1 MKTNLQE
8 PSDQAGRRR
17 FAEEL
22 DRNFSVVASA
32 GSGKTRAI
40 TDRVVQ
46 IARAPNAREILPQLV
61 VVTFTNR
68 AADEM
73 QQRTRQQILEDKLS
87 PEVLSAFN
95 RAFFGTIHAFCM
107 KLLSDYGHYLGLPA
121 PLELIT
127 DDEDLWQEFVQQQ
140 TRLGES
146 LSKANR
152 AALFRLAQARDIM
165 ELGRRAGSALLRPG
179 KTGPCPKVDF
189 SEVHALPAK
198 GSGQANI
205 INSKAELA
213 DWEERYNSDWEFLRW
228 PICSTTAKE
237 FSGRWR
243 EAFTPLRRWVADAA
257 LCVAAEVQR
266 DYRDFR
272 LERGVV
278 TYADQIA
285 LADELLQHSAAA
297 QRVREQ
303 NFRVIL
309 DEAQDTDPAQFS
321 VLLEITRPAN
331 ATGRWLE
338 TKTDPPRPG
347 HFCMVGDFQQS
358 IYRDRA
364 DLKQYKAI
372 HDLLVESGAAMEL
385 TFSVTFRL
393 DQEQVDFINRTF
405 REILN
410 NESGQVPFVELQPR
424 PEVLPGQ
431 VIRVPLEA
439 GLLPP
444 GAKLKD
450 YQKAKIEADMLAR
463 WIKET
468 GLEKL
473 RANTWREVAILCPRK
488 AWLRTMTIALRT
500 IGLPVAIQ
508 SESATKADSPAHA
521 WLTALVTIIA
531 DPLNGYEIAGVLR
544 EVFGISDNDL
554 ALFAEGEGSRF
565 RIDGRLAA
573 VGIVSSRLRA
583 LAETRKSLEGKSL
596 YDALRILVNQTQ
608 LRERLASLPPEEFGD
623 LSKEL
628 DALLALGAE
637 AEAQGATLADFAE
650 KLRADFDTPRD
661 ARLSSEEG
669 IQIITAQKAKG
680 SEWQAVIV
688 PFLGRDIRSP
698 APRYPS
704 LIKMPGSGETLVA
717 LSKEDPSDEVKK
729 ARELSEQQ
737 EMQRLLYV
745 ATTRARHTLVL
756 ALDRDLFLD
765 SKGKLSRRAQLTL
778 LRAEPSEANAEHFG
792 TLSTAPQ
799 ACARTTGAA
808 SEIPRENDVA
818 ALPALDRKL
827 AHKAERRAGDF
838 VRKFNPSGYDD
849 EILRLPNDEISHAAP
864 SLVIAHS
871 IADTPATLYGSW
883 WHSLF
888 QQMPWHAGMEA
899 ADAVFLQRL
908 TSSPDKRR
916 SAAEWKLV
924 RETLRSDSSLSQFLA
939 GGGAHAHA
947 EFPFLWSFDRHSCVE
962 GLIDLLVI
970 DAAQSKCLLIDWKT
984 NRIAKGEEEN
994 LRKHYQP
1001 QIAAYWMAVREITKL
1016 EVEAGIFA
1024 TATGEFMPYD
1034 IKELEAEWKRL
1045 RALPAEQLSSVA
1057 ASLWD
1062 A

>member
-1 MKTNLQE
+1 VE
-8 PSDQAGRRR
+8 RRR

-40 TDRVVQ
+40 TDRVLQ
-46 IARAPNAREILPQLV
+46 IARAPHAREVLPQLV
-61 VVTFTNR
+61 IVTFTNR

-73 QQRTRQQILEDKLS
+73 QQRTRQQILEDRLS

-95 RAFFGTIHAFCM
+95 RAFFGTIHSFCM
-107 KLLSDYGHYLGLPA
+107 KLLTNYGHYLGLPA

-140 TRLGES
+140 TRLGKT
-146 LSKANR
+146 LSKQNR

-179 KTGPCPKVDF
+179 QTGPCPKLDF
-189 SEVHALPAK
+189 SEVHSLPAK

-205 INSKAELA
+205 LNSKAELA
-213 DWEERYNSDWEFLRW
+213 DWEERYNADWEFLRW

-243 EAFTPLRRWVADAA
+243 EAFAPLRRWVADAA

-297 QRVREQ
+297 RRVREQ

-321 VLLEITRPAN
+321 VLLEIARPAE
-331 ATGRWLE
+331 ATERWLE
-338 TKTDPPRPG
+338 TKSHPPRPG

-364 DLKQYKAI
+364 DLRQYRAI
-372 HDLLVESGAAMEL
+372 HDLLIKTGAATEL

-393 DQEQVDFINRTF
+393 DQSQVDFINGTF

-410 NESGQVPFVELQPR
+410 DEHGQVRFVELQPR

-439 GLLPP
+439 RLLPAGP
-444 GAKLKD
+444 KIKD
-450 YQKAKIEADMLAR
+450 FQKAKIEADELAR

-473 RANTWREVAILCPRK
+473 RAHSWRDVAILCPRK
-488 AWLRTMTIALRT
+488 AWLRTMTIALRKV
-500 IGLPVAIQ
+500 GLPVAIQ
-508 SESATKADSPAHA
+508 SESATKSDSPGHA
-521 WLTALVTIIA
+521 WLTALCTIMT

-544 EVFGISDNDL
+544 EVFGVSDHDL
-554 ALFAEGEGSRF
+554 AVFAEGEGSRF

-573 VGIVSSRLRA
+573 VGVVSSRLGS
-583 LAETRKSLEGKSL
+583 LAKTRERLEGKSL
-596 YDALRILVNQTQ
+596 FEAVTILVTETR

-623 LSKEL
+623 LTTEL

-637 AEAQGATLADFAE
+637 AEVQGATLADFAE
-650 KLRADFDTPRD
+650 KLRADFETPRD
-661 ARLSSEEG
+661 ARLSTEEG
-669 IQIITAQKAKG
+669 IQLITAQKAKG

-698 APRYPS
+698 VPRYPS

-717 LSKEDPSDEVKK
+717 LSKEDPSEEVKK
-729 ARELSEQQ
+729 AREVSEQQ

-756 ALDRDLFLD
+756 VLDRDLFLD

-778 LRAEPSEANAEHFG
+778 LKGEPPEVNVEQLA
-792 TLSTAPQ
+792 TLATAPQ
-799 ACARTTGAA
+799 ACAQTAAAVLHIQTSHGA
-808 SEIPRENDVA
+808 DA
-818 ALPALDRKL
+818 APLPVVDRKL
-827 AHKAERRAGDF
+827 VQKGQRRAGDF
-838 VRKFNPSGYDD
+838 VRKFNPSGYNEENADLPHD
-849 EILRLPNDEISHAAP
+849 EMSPVGP
-864 SLVIAHS
+864 SMARAGSTL
-871 IADTPATLYGSW
+871 DTPATLYGSW

-888 QQMPWHAGMEA
+888 QQMPWPAGMEA
-899 ADAVFLQRL
+899 ADALFLQRL
-908 TSSPDKRR
+908 ASSPNKRR
-916 SAAEWKLV
+916 SASEWQLV
-924 RETLRSDSSLSQFLA
+924 RETLQSDTALRQFLTSDRA
-939 GGGAHAHA
+939 EAHA
-947 EFPFLWSFDRHSCVE
+947 EFPFMWSLGPNACVE
-962 GLIDLLVI
+962 GVIDLLVI
-970 DAAQSKCLLIDWKT
+970 DEAGGRCLLIDWKT
-984 NRIAKGEEEN
+984 NRIKQGDEGG
-994 LRKHYQP
+994 LRQRYQA
-1001 QIAAYWMAVREITKL
+1001 QMAAYWAAVREITKYD
-1016 EVEAGIFA
+1016 VTAGIFA
-1024 TATGEFMPYD
+1024 TATGRFVEYD
-1034 IKELEAEWKRL
+1034 SKQLEAEWDRL
-1045 RALPAEQLSSVA
+1045 QALPPDQLD
-1057 ASLWD
+1057 D
-1062 A
+1062 AIEND

>member
-1 MKTNLQE
+1 MSTPK
-8 PSDQAGRRR
+8 DQAERRR

-22 DRNFSVVASA
+22 ERNFSVVASA

-40 TDRVVQ
+40 TDRVLQ
-46 IARAPNAREILPQLV
+46 IARAPNAREVLPQLV
-61 VVTFTNR
+61 IVTFTNR

-73 QQRTRQQILEDKLS
+73 QQRTRQQILEEKLP

-95 RAFFGTIHAFCM
+95 RAFFGTIHSFCM
-107 KLLSDYGHYLGLPA
+107 KLLTNYGHYLGLPA

-146 LSKANR
+146 LSQQNR

-179 KTGPCPKVDF
+179 ETGPCPKVDF
-189 SEVHALPAK
+189 SDVHSLPAK

-205 INSKAELA
+205 LNSKAELA
-213 DWEERYNSDWEFLRW
+213 DWEERYNADWEFLRW

-243 EAFTPLRRWVADAA
+243 EAFAPLRRWVADAA

-297 QRVREQ
+297 RRVREQ
-303 NFRVIL
+303 DFRVIL

-321 VLLEITRPAN
+321 VLLEIARSAE

-338 TKTDPPRPG
+338 TKTDPPLPG

-364 DLKQYKAI
+364 DLKQYRAI
-372 HDLLVESGAAMEL
+372 HDLLIKTGAATEL

-393 DQEQVDFINRTF
+393 DQSQVDFINRTF

-410 NESGQVPFVELQPR
+410 DENGQVRFVELQPR

-439 GLLPP
+439 GLLPA
-444 GAKLKD
+444 GQKIKD
-450 YQKAKIEADMLAR
+450 FQKAKIEADELAC

-473 RANTWREVAILCPRK
+473 RASSWREVAILCPRK
-488 AWLRTMTIALRT
+488 AWLRTMTIALRK

-508 SESATKADSPAHA
+508 SESATKSDSPVHA
-521 WLTALVTIIA
+521 WLTALCTIMT

-544 EVFGISDNDL
+544 EVFGISDHDL
-554 ALFAEGEGSRF
+554 AVFAEGEGSRF
-565 RIDGRLAA
+565 RIDGKPAA
-573 VGIVSSRLRA
+573 PGIVSSRLSS
-583 LAETRKSLEGKSL
+583 LAETRQALEGKSL
-596 YDALRILVNQTQ
+596 FEAVTILVTKSR

-623 LSKEL
+623 LTPEL
-628 DALLALGAE
+628 DALLALAAE
-637 AEAQGATLADFAE
+637 AEVQGATLAEFAE

-661 ARLSSEEG
+661 ARLSTEEG
-669 IQIITAQKAKG
+669 IQLITAQKAKG

-698 APRYPS
+698 VPRYPS

-765 SKGKLSRRAQLTL
+765 AKGKLSRRAQLTL
-778 LRAEPSEANAEHFG
+778 LKGEPPEVNAEQLV
-792 TLSTAPQ
+792 TLATAPQ
-799 ACARTTGAA
+799 ACARTAAAALEIPTGDGAGAA
-808 SEIPRENDVA
+808 P
-818 ALPALDRKL
+818 LPVIDRKL
-827 AHKAERRAGDF
+827 AQKGRRRAGDF
-838 VRKFNPSGYDD
+838 VRKFNPSGYG
-849 EILRLPNDEISHAAP
+849 EEESRRPNDERSQTRLSIVPAA
-864 SLVIAHS
+864 ST
-871 IADTPATLYGSW
+871 ADTPATLYGSW

-888 QQMPWHAGMEA
+888 QQVPWHAGMEA
-899 ADAVFLQRL
+899 ADALFLQRL
-908 TSSPDKRR
+908 ASSPDKRR
-916 SAAEWKLV
+916 SANEWKLV
-924 RETLRSDSSLSQFLA
+924 RETLQSDATLRQFLT
-939 GGGAHAHA
+939 GDGAQVYS
-947 EFPFLWSFDRHSCVE
+947 EFPFMWSFDANACVE
-962 GLIDLLVI
+962 GVIDLLVI
-970 DAAQSKCLLIDWKT
+970 DDAAGRCLLIDWKT
-984 NRIAKGEEEN
+984 NRIKKGEEAG
-994 LRKHYQP
+994 LRKRYQP
-1001 QIAAYWMAVREITKL
+1001 QVAAYWKAVREITQL
-1016 EVEAGIFA
+1016 EVEAGIV
-1024 TATGEFMPYD
+1024 ATGTGKFVVYEAA
-1034 IKELEAEWKRL
+1034 ELESEWTRL
-1045 RALPAEQLSSVA
+1045 RSLPPDQLAEEVSPL
-1057 ASLWD
+1057 
-1062 A
+1062 

>member
-1 MKTNLQE
+1 MKT
-8 PSDQAGRRR
+8 PSDQAQRRR
-17 FAEEL
+17 FAEGL

-40 TDRVVQ
+40 TDRVVE

-73 QQRTRQQILEDKLS
+73 QQRTRQQILEDRLP

-95 RAFFGTIHAFCM
+95 RAFFGTIHSFCM
-107 KLLSDYGHYLGLPA
+107 KLLTNYGHYLGLPA

-146 LSKANR
+146 LSKENR
-152 AALFRLAQARDIM
+152 AELFRLAQARDIM

-179 KTGPCPKVDF
+179 ETGPCPKLDF
-189 SEVHALPAK
+189 SEVHSLPAK
-198 GSGQANI
+198 GSGLANI
-205 INSKAELA
+205 LNSKAELA
-213 DWEERYNSDWEFLRW
+213 DWEERYNADWEFLRW

-243 EAFTPLRRWVADAA
+243 EAFAPLRRWVADAA

-297 QRVREQ
+297 RRVREQ

-321 VLLEITRPAN
+321 VLLEIARPAE

-338 TKTDPPRPG
+338 TKTGPPLPG

-364 DLKQYKAI
+364 DLKQYRAI
-372 HDLLVESGAAMEL
+372 HDLLVETGAATEL

-393 DQEQVDFINRTF
+393 DQDQVDFINRTF

-410 NESGQVPFVELQPR
+410 DENGQVRFVELQPR

-431 VIRVPLEA
+431 VIRVSLEA
-439 GLLPP
+439 GLLPV
-444 GAKLKD
+444 GQKIKD
-450 YQKAKIEADMLAR
+450 FQKAKIEADELAR

-473 RANTWREVAILCPRK
+473 RANSWRDVAILCPRK
-488 AWLRTMTIALRT
+488 AWLRTMTIALRK

-508 SESATKADSPAHA
+508 SESAFKADSPAHA
-521 WLTALVTIIA
+521 WLAALCTIMT
-531 DPLNGYEIAGVLR
+531 DPLNGYEIVGVLR
-544 EVFGISDNDL
+544 EVFGVSDHDL
-554 ALFAEGEGSRF
+554 AVFAEGEGSRF

-573 VGIVSSRLRA
+573 VGVVSSRLGS
-583 LAETRKSLEGKSL
+583 LAETREALAANSLFE
-596 YDALRILVNQTQ
+596 AVTILVTKTR
-608 LRERLASLPPEEFGD
+608 LRERIGSLPPEEFGD
-623 LSKEL
+623 LTTEL
-628 DALLALGAE
+628 DALLALAAE
-637 AEAQGATLADFAE
+637 AEVQGATLAEFAE

-661 ARLSSEEG
+661 ARLSTQEG
-669 IQIITAQKAKG
+669 IQLITAQKAKG

-698 APRYPS
+698 VPRYPS

-717 LSKEDPSDEVKK
+717 LSKEDPSEEVKK

-765 SKGKLSRRAQLTL
+765 AKGKLSRRAQLTL
-778 LRAEPSEANAEHFG
+778 LKGEPPEVNAEQLA
-792 TLSTAPQ
+792 TLATAPE
-799 ACARTTGAA
+799 ACARTSAAALEIQTEDGRGAA
-808 SEIPRENDVA
+808 P
-818 ALPALDRKL
+818 LPVVDRKL
-827 AHKAERRAGDF
+827 AQKAQRRAGDF
-838 VRKFNPSGYDD
+838 VRKFNPSGYDEEDADLISD
-849 EILRLPNDEISHAAP
+849 EMSPAA
-864 SLVIAHS
+864 SAAS
-871 IADTPATLYGSW
+871 TADTPATLYGRW

-888 QQMPWHAGMEA
+888 QQMPWPAGMEA
-899 ADAVFLQRL
+899 ADALFLQRL
-908 TSSPDKRR
+908 ASSPDKRR
-916 SAAEWKLV
+916 SASEWKLV
-924 RETLRSDSSLSQFLA
+924 RETLQSDATLKRFLT
-939 GGGAHAHA
+939 GDGAQAHA
-947 EFPFLWSFDRHSCVE
+947 EFPFMWSVDNHACIE
-962 GLIDLLVI
+962 GIIDLLVI
-970 DAAQSKCLLIDWKT
+970 DNSRGNCLLIDWKT
-984 NRIAKGEEEN
+984 NQIKKGAEN
-994 LRKHYQP
+994 ELRKRYQP
-1001 QIAAYWMAVREITKL
+1001 QVAAYWKSISEITKL
-1016 EVEAGIFA
+1016 EVCAGIFA
-1024 TATGEFMPYD
+1024 TATGELVAY
-1034 IKELEAEWKRL
+1034 ESSALEGEWARL
-1045 RALPAEQLSSVA
+1045 RSLPPERLAAEVFL
-1057 ASLWD
+1057 
-1062 A
+1062 